1 MMFYVIGFAC
11 AALGAAL
18 FVRSAFF
25 GKYLLRTGFFVSL
38 AAGAAGIAVCIA
50 SCVMFRLSPDASSV
64 WASDAFSSYFA
75 MTVPLSSLVLILL
88 CSAALIG
95 HKMRTVRRVI
105 ALLYPVAC
113 LMFTALFASMC
124 ASGDSS
130 VHKYVYAL
138 GAGQAFAQ
146 LGTFA
151 AETVRSFTADKNS
164 DK

>member
-1 MMFYVIGFAC
+1 MMFYVIGFA
-11 AALGAAL
+11 APHSAQRFL
-18 FVRSAFF
+18 RSHFR
-25 GKYLLRTGFFVSL
+25 KVSLRTGFSFHCRRRR
-38 AAGAAGIAVCIA
+38 GIAVCIA
-50 SCVMFRLSPDASSV
+50 SCVMFRRSPDASSV

-138 GAGQAFAQ
+138 GAGVRAAWDIRRGD
-146 LGTFA
+146 GTLLHCG
-151 AETVRSFTADKNS
+151 
-164 DK
+164 